1 MLISIHAPARGAT
14 NSNRQVLLFCRISIH
29 APARGATSFSGIVRA
44 LIGISIHAPARG
56 ATILLFSKQNSDL
69 FQSTLPRGERLAGRK
84 LVEYLQDFN
93 PRSREGSDVKSAFIL
108 IPGKTDFNPR
118 SREGSDSFGYV
129 AVIDQGDFNPR
140 SREGSD
146 IQYSSG
152 HLSYILFQSTLPRGE
167 RRLLYRSKRH

>member
-1 MLISIHAPARGAT
+1 
-14 NSNRQVLLFCRISIH
+14 
-29 APARGATSFSGIVRA
+29 A

-84 LVEYLQDFN
+84 LVEYLQDFNPRSREGSDIMEHLQIHPVADFNPRSREGSDASVKCLRCWHPDFN

-146 IQYSSG
+146 IQYSS
-152 HLSYILFQSTLPRGE
+152 
-167 RRLLYRSKRH
+167 